1 MRVGEGGTMGSGG
14 HQDRAATRHR
24 AAQDRG
30 ARSVRHERVPVL
42 NALTAQQLEVAQLAA
57 SG

>member
-1 MRVGEGGTMGSGG
+1 MGSGG